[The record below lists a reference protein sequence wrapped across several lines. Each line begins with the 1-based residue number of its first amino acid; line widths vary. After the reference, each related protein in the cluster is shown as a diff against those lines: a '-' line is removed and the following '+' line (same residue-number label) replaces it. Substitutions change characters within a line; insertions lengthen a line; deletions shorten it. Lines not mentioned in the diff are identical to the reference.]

1 MRSHFIFDKA
11 YYPSSSRGLSPL
23 KKIAI
28 LAVLIIVIIVIIVIA
43 VKSRKSKTNNDI
55 NDKINQIKENNNKLQ
70 IDINSLNSEISQL
83 SKRSTELK
91 DQLDKLKK
99 QQNES
104 PDNKELTELNT
115 KFSSL
120 EKEYKEFE
128 EQEKKLNTEIESS
141 EKENKSSEDK
151 IKELRDKL
159 SSLEKE
165 KQNRVKKT
173 STIADSVI
181 LTDADINLILDIFDG
196 KLDFNLLYRASR
208 DGKEYSNY
216 KSKVG
221 THKNLFIVG
230 KTDNDEKIGG
240 YTVSDLSGNGF
251 IKDKY
256 SFLYNFKKEK
266 KFRIEKEDEALHLE
280 DGKFPCFGDGDVT
293 FGPGS
298 QKIKFPKSYKG
309 DELELTG
316 GKSEIKFDDIEIFY
330 LSATDK

>member
-1 MRSHFIFDKA
+1 MRSHFLEKA
-11 YYPSSSRGLSPL
+11 FYHSSSRDLSPI

-43 VKSRKSKTNNDI
+43 VKSKKSKTNNDV
-55 NDKINQIKENNNKLQ
+55 NDKINLIKESNNKLQ
-70 IDINSLNSEISQL
+70 NEINSLNSEISQL
-83 SKRSTELK
+83 SKKSTDLK

-99 QQNES
+99 QQSES
-104 PDNKELTELNT
+104 PGNKELTELNT
-115 KFSSL
+115 KYSSL

-128 EQEKKLNTEIESS
+128 EQEKKLNTEIESL

-151 IKELRDKL
+151 IKELQDKL

-173 STIADSVI
+173 STLADSVI
-181 LTDADINLILDIFDG
+181 LTDADVNLISDIFNG

-208 DGKEYSNY
+208 DGKKYSNY

-221 THKNLFIVG
+221 NHKNLLLVG

-240 YTVSDLSGNGF
+240 YTISDLSGNGF

-266 KFRIEKEDEALHLE
+266 KFRIENEDKALHLE
-280 DGKFPCFGDGDVT
+280 EGKFPCFGDGDVI
-293 FGPGS
+293 FGPGT
-298 QKIKFPKSYKG
+298 QNIKFPKSYKG

-316 GKSEIKFDDIEIFY
+316 GKSEIKFEDIEIFY
-330 LSATDK
+330 LTTSDK